1 MDIIKDLEELAEII
15 SIAIAREKASVD
27 YYTQAYKKARTETGR
42 RVFSLLIEQEKG
54 HEAKLRGELHEINSE
69 IEMERLKEKKIN
81 HSPALKRNG

>member
-27 YYTQAYKKARTETGR
+27 FYTQAFKKARTETAR

-54 HEAKLRGELHEINSE
+54 HEARMRAQLHEINAE
-69 IEMERLKEKKIN
+69 IEMERLKGRKN
-81 HSPALKRNG
+81 RSPRKSQK

>member
-27 YYTQAYKKARTETGR
+27 YYTEAYKKARTETAR

-54 HEAKLRGELHEINSE
+54 HEAKMRAQLHEVNAE
-69 IEMERLKEKKIN
+69 IEMERLKAGKGKASRS
-81 HSPALKRNG
+81 H